1 MSRKIKGTSARPRLY
16 VFRSHKHIYANIIN
30 DIECKTIFSISS
42 VSPQLKD
49 IIQAPATCQASEIVG
64 KAVAEKCLEKGIN
77 QVVFDRGNKVYHGR
91 IKALA
96 DSARKYGINF

>member
-1 MSRKIKGTSARPRLY
+1 MKRKIKGTSTRPRLY
-16 VFRSHKHIYANIIN
+16 VFRSQKHIYANIIN
-30 DIECKTIFSISS
+30 DIESKTIFSISS
-42 VSPQLKD
+42 ISPQLQDLIK
-49 IIQAPATCQASEIVG
+49 APATCQASEVVG
-64 KAVAEKCLEKGIN
+64 KAVAEKCLDHGIN